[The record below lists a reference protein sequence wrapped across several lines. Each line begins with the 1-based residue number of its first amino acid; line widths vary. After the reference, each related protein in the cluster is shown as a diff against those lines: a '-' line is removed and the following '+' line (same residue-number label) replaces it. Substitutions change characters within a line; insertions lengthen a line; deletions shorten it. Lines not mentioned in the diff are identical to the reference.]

1 MAQLEV
7 TRSGSSP
14 GVRSTW
20 PGLPET
26 NFAGSEDD
34 WRSEAQSPRCRK
46 WANFEGESLDQTKTL
61 HRFDLSQLRLQL
73 EDAVVL
79 DLNLVRDALSKY
91 GPILDDVVDQID
103 WTWYRTPSHIES
115 AITDETR
122 LYPYLQWIIFRTAA
136 RALPAVLH
144 CLSAKSS
151 GGSKFPKVSSTAI
164 ESQRSF
170 GSTDIIHYSL
180 EEPTTDIRHKKIHT
194 LHEVK
199 RARVLMR
206 GETLQ
211 KMYRLAGSSWSFRK
225 NGDQCPRGK
234 ALLCQAIDELA
245 IHEVK
250 HIVLTTETHYALVY
264 LGDDYQLHM
273 SQVHNIR
280 ESPTQA
286 EDMARL
292 VLFTLIPCRVE
303 VPSFPTSVFKP
314 YKGKIHLGHGVRSV
328 EGYAEESRHEGDI
341 RITFIKLIFTIFQR
355 RHGAVA
361 KASYGFPASH
371 RVLHEFHAYNALHSL
386 QGYSIPTLYGLYH
399 SKYDGSSLVL
409 ITSYEGKALH
419 SFALKTVC
427 LPRTLLSHLIRI
439 HQAGIEHLDVELR
452 NVVLSKSKGPVVV
465 DVDGASLDH
474 SCEGLSCGELREV
487 ARRLGIN
494 LAAELSTTSKTTSV
508 VMHAIFAQL
517 QSISTEWPL
526 ILRICP
532 LWLSRDPV
540 TDSNLAEFH
549 CPLRLKLQPDVVY
562 KLIAKVTGLGAM
574 REDEIG
580 HFITKIKIRDTTY
593 LYNDLAR
600 NGEATTSRSV
610 AEIKADFEKLP
621 VPVEKAPILILDDSD
636 DDEVGKMLMG
646 TLESDTSQN
655 DDHRR

>member
-1 MAQLEV
+1 LVINTGRETA
-7 TRSGSSP
+7 TDTISG
-14 GVRSTW
+14 TH
-20 PGLPET
+20 
-26 NFAGSEDD
+26 
-34 WRSEAQSPRCRK
+34 Q
-46 WANFEGESLDQTKTL
+46 GESLDQTKTL

-122 LYPYLQWIIFRTAA
+122 LYPYLQRIIFRTAA

-211 KMYRLAGSSWSFRK
+211 KMYRLAGSSWSLRK

-234 ALLCQAIDELA
+234 ALLCQVRAPLLGIRHSYGAFQAIDELA
-245 IHEVK
+245 IHEVR
-250 HIVLTTETHYALVY
+250 HIVLTTETHYALVC

-292 VLFTLIPCRVE
+292 VLFYAHAMLSEPLTWRSTSSVFAGRVE

-314 YKGKIHLGHGVRSV
+314 CKGKIRLGHGVRSV
-328 EGYAEESRHEGDI
+328 
-341 RITFIKLIFTIFQR
+341 KLAPVQQ
-355 RHGAVA
+355 
-361 KASYGFPASH
+361 S
-371 RVLHEFHAYNALHSL
+371 
-386 QGYSIPTLYGLYH
+386 
-399 SKYDGSSLVL
+399 
-409 ITSYEGKALH
+409 
-419 SFALKTVC
+419 
-427 LPRTLLSHLIRI
+427 PRS
-439 HQAGIEHLDVELR
+439 
-452 NVVLSKSKGPVVV
+452 
-465 DVDGASLDH
+465 
-474 SCEGLSCGELREV
+474 
-487 ARRLGIN
+487 
-494 LAAELSTTSKTTSV
+494 
-508 VMHAIFAQL
+508 
-517 QSISTEWPL
+517 
-526 ILRICP
+526 
-532 LWLSRDPV
+532 
-540 TDSNLAEFH
+540 
-549 CPLRLKLQPDVVY
+549 
-562 KLIAKVTGLGAM
+562 
-574 REDEIG
+574 
-580 HFITKIKIRDTTY
+580 
-593 LYNDLAR
+593 
-600 NGEATTSRSV
+600 
-610 AEIKADFEKLP
+610 
-621 VPVEKAPILILDDSD
+621 
-636 DDEVGKMLMG
+636 
-646 TLESDTSQN
+646 
-655 DDHRR
+655 